1 MTVRNDVSQVSVED
15 PSRLDLK
22 RYAFV
27 LYKRKWIIAVFFIA
41 VVSGMVFRT
50 SRQTPVYRA
59 TASVIIDRN
68 PPRVLPGMAEVI
80 DLGNANYWSNKEY
93 FQTQYRII
101 KSRAVAESVVDRL
114 GLRYNAAFLG
124 VSEELQREEPDRAA
138 ELMAS
143 RDPVDALIQR
153 IEVEPLKDSMMVF
166 ISIEDPDPAFAME
179 LANAVAN
186 AYRSENLEHKQRV
199 VNEAYGE
206 LSGIVADLGAT
217 KEAAETAAR
226 DFERLHE
233 VGTFENQKKAI
244 DQRIAT
250 INADLDVLRRE
261 SEQAQAELSVV
272 RRYKNEKDIFKV
284 SLAEVLA
291 SPIIQQLKT
300 QWLEL
305 KSEMKGLE
313 TDYGDLY
320 PKVRS
325 TKERLSLVE
334 AAARKEVKN
343 IITSVEH
350 RVERLKMREQRLLE
364 RLKAAQLEDSRVAE
378 LKIEYQRLVEKREDA
393 RLNFDKVSQRQT
405 ETKMTSQVNVNNVRL
420 LDLAQMPT
428 VPVKPNM
435 KLNVALGMLLG
446 LFGGITLA
454 FFVEFMDNT
463 VKSRLDIEQVAQ
475 VTFLGMVPT
484 IRTDKRHRRHEEAFE
499 GKKELYV
506 HYRPKS
512 TVAELSRT
520 IRTNLL
526 FMLPGGKLRTF
537 VVTSPGP
544 QEGKTTISI
553 NLGITMAASGGRVVL
568 IDTDMRRPKLHTSF
582 DAPSDVGVSNY
593 LVGKDPITRFVI
605 PTEVPGLDL
614 IPCGPCPP
622 NPAELLH
629 TERFRELIAE
639 LEQHY
644 ETIIFDSPPIIAV
657 TDAIVIGTQVDGVVL
672 VAKSGKTTKET
683 LLHARNSL
691 AAVNARILGCV
702 LNDLDLDSGRYG
714 YYHYVGRYGSYYGE
728 TEPADGPA

>member
-1 MTVRNDVSQVSVED
+1 MSERNVGASVNVED
-15 PSRLDLK
+15 NSRLDLK

-41 VVSGMVFRT
+41 VVSMMVFRT
-50 SRQTPVYRA
+50 SRQAPIYRA
-59 TASVIIDRN
+59 TTSVIIDRN

-101 KSRAVAESVVDRL
+101 TSRAVAEKVVDRL
-114 GLRYNAAFLG
+114 GLRYNSAFLG
-124 VSEELQREEPDRAA
+124 ITEQMQQEEPEKAA
-138 ELMAS
+138 ELMVS
-143 RDPVDALIQR
+143 RDPVDLLIDR

-166 ISIEDPDPAFAME
+166 ISMEDSDPAFAME

-186 AYRSENLEHKQRV
+186 AYRSENLDHKQRV

-206 LSGIVADLGAT
+206 LSGIVKNLGET
-217 KEAAETAAR
+217 KEKTEIVAR

-250 INADLDVLRRE
+250 INGDLDSLRRE
-261 SEQAQAELSVV
+261 SEQAEAELKVV

-284 SLAEVLA
+284 SLAEVLS
-291 SPIIQQLKT
+291 SPLIQQLKT

-320 PKVRS
+320 PKVK
-325 TKERLSLVE
+325 TNKERLHLVE
-334 AAARKEVKN
+334 AAARKEVRN
-343 IITSVEH
+343 IITSAEH
-350 RVERLKMREQRLLE
+350 KVERLKMREQRLLV
-364 RLKAAQLEDSRVAE
+364 RLKEAQQEDSRVAE
-378 LKIEYQRLVEKREDA
+378 LKIEYQRLVERREEA

-420 LDLAQMPT
+420 LDLAQMPKK
-428 VPVKPNM
+428 PVKPNM

-446 LFGGITLA
+446 LFGGVALA

-463 VKSRLDIEQVAQ
+463 VKSRVDIEQVAQ

-484 IRTDKRHRRHEEAFE
+484 IRTDKRHRRHEEAFD

-568 IDTDMRRPKLHTSF
+568 IDTDMRRPKLHKSF
-582 DAPSDVGVSNY
+582 DLPAEIGVSNY
-593 LVGKDPITRFVI
+593 LVGRDPVTKFIV

-629 TERFRELIAE
+629 HERFRELIAE

-644 ETIIFDSPPIIAV
+644 ETIIFDSPPIVAV

-691 AAVNARILGCV
+691 SAVNARILGCV

-714 YYHYVGRYGSYYGE
+714 YYHYVSRYGSYYGE
-728 TEPADGPA
+728 NEQAEGAA

>member
-68 PPRVLPGMAEVI
+68 PPRVLPGMAEVV

-124 VSEELQREEPDRAA
+124 VGEELQREEPDRAA

-153 IEVEPLKDSMMVF
+153 IDVEPLKDSMMVF
-166 ISIEDPDPAFAME
+166 ISIEDSDPAFAME
-179 LANAVAN
+179 LSNAVAN

-582 DAPSDVGVSNY
+582 DVPSDVGVSNY
-593 LVGKDPITRFVI
+593 LVGKDPITKFVI

-728 TEPADGPA
+728 SEPAEGPA